1 MSGWRNGEKVGGSG
15 KGKRG
20 EGARYGAGLG
30 SVRPKFS
37 ASKSKENGGLK
48 CGGNMKR
55 KRRQAGKMG
64 GTWRGVGGR
73 REERKLG
80 RMGFALVTR

>member
-1 MSGWRNGEKVGGSG
+1 MG
-15 KGKRG
+15 K
-20 EGARYGAGLG
+20 
-30 SVRPKFS
+30 KFH
-37 ASKSKENGGLK
+37 LK

-64 GTWRGVGGR
+64 DTWRGVGGR